1 MLYFVHFE
9 LVFCCFSVFVVDF
22 FVVHQTLQVL
32 SQLIVLY
39 DVCCCWFCLCYDVV
53 ISSVI
58 VVCVVDLPI

>member
-32 SQLIVLY
+32 SQLVVLY
-39 DVCCCWFCLCYDVV
+39 DVRVV
-53 ISSVI
+53 GFVY
-58 VVCVVDLPI
+58 VMMLLFQVLLLYVL

>member
-32 SQLIVLY
+32 SQLVVLY
-39 DVCCCWFCLCYDVV
+39 DVCCWFCLCYDVV
-53 ISSVI
+53 VSSVI